1 MPLLTLSGERL
12 DHCLLVLIPVGLGAL
27 VAFALADDSVAPL
40 APGHV
45 SRLRRRGLLGRLADR
60 LGVGQVLGATQP
72 RHTAPETL
80 AL

>member
-1 MPLLTLSGERL
+1 MPPLTLAGECL
-12 DHCLLVLIPVGLGAL
+12 DHCLLVLVPGGLGAL
-27 VAFALADDSVAPL
+27 VALALADDSVTPL

-45 SRLRRRGLLGRLADR
+45 SRLRRRGLGRLADR

-72 RHTAPETL
+72 RHPAPETI